1 MLVKSYDLTGGALD
15 WAIAHFYLEGS
26 HLFDNPDFVQEFV
39 DKPTR
44 RNWKYSNEAW
54 FTVQMIK
61 EYKISLMHVED
72 DDPYPIDD
80 GPWSANIPGQDYGY
94 TGPTPEIAICR
105 CVVAYELGEDIEIPN
120 ELLKDK

>member
-15 WAIAHFYLEGS
+15 WAFAKVYLKDHSWFNDPNFVLEFINSKRKLWQYSKDSEIAMDML
-26 HLFDNPDFVQEFV
+26 
-39 DKPTR
+39 
-44 RNWKYSNEAW
+44 
-54 FTVQMIK
+54 K
-61 EYKISLMHVED
+61 EYKISLMHVEE

-80 GPWSANIPGQDYGY
+80 GPWSANIPGQEYGY

-105 CVVAYELGEDIEIPN
+105 CVVAYKLGEDIEIPN

>member
-15 WAIAHFYLEGS
+15 WATAKALGHTLLNDGINFIIDSAGRYEVLPFYS
-26 HLFDNPDFVQEFV
+26 
-39 DKPTR
+39 
-44 RNWKYSNEAW
+44 SNGNE
-54 FTVQMIK
+54 TMHMLK

-80 GPWSANIPGQDYGY
+80 GPWSANIPGQEYGY

-105 CVVAYELGEDIEIPN
+105 CVVAYKLGEDIEIPD

>member
-15 WAIAHFYLEGS
+15 WAVATALGHTVIIDG
-26 HLFDNPDFVQEFV
+26 NMWIV
-39 DKPTR
+39 DSAVRYEVPSL
-44 RNWKYSNEAW
+44 YSEDAVE
-54 FTVQMIK
+54 TVRMLK

-80 GPWSANIPGQDYGY
+80 GPWSANIPGQEYGY

-105 CVVAYELGEDIEIPN
+105 CVVAYKLGEDIEIPDV
-120 ELLKDK
+120 LLKDK

>member
-15 WAIAHFYLEGS
+15 YAFVQVYLKDHPWLNDPNFVS
-26 HLFDNPDFVQEFV
+26 KFDNCTK
-39 DKPTR
+39 DKY
-44 RNWKYSNEAW
+44 WSYSEDSKISME
-54 FTVQMIK
+54 VLK

-80 GPWSANIPGQDYGY
+80 GPWSANIPGQEYGY

-105 CVVAYELGEDIEIPN
+105 CVVAYKLGEDIEIPD
-120 ELLKDK
+120 ELLKV

>member
-15 WAIAHFYLEGS
+15 WAVAKLYLSGS
-26 HLFDNPDFVQEFV
+26 SLFDNPDFVLEFV
-39 DKPTR
+39 DKPNR
-44 RNWKYSNEAW
+44 SKWRYSTQDWTAM
-54 FTVQMIK
+54 QAIK
-61 EYKISLMHVED
+61 KYKISLMHVEA

-80 GPWSANIPGQDYGY
+80 GPWSANIPGQEYAC

-105 CVVAYELGEDIEIPN
+105 CVVAYKLGEDIEVPD